1 MKIDFSVTVDDL
13 YLDIAQDIMDS
24 IDDDWCSA
32 IVVFNREEDSGE
44 FECSYKVEG
53 SDDDHDFAVTFKSFQ
68 AFEEL
73 HKITTKYR
81 HEAWNKAV
89 FTIQI
94 TGEFTIDF
102 DFKVHRT

>member
-1 MKIDFSVTVDDL
+1 MKIDFSVKVDDL
-13 YLDIAQDIMDS
+13 YLDIANDIVDS

-32 IVVFNREEDSGE
+32 IVVFTREEGSCE

-53 SDDDHDFAVTFKSFQ
+53 SDDDHDFTVTFGSFQ
-68 AFEEL
+68 AFEML
-73 HKITTKYR
+73 HEITTKYG
-81 HEAWNKAV
+81 HSAWNKAV

-102 DFKVHRT
+102 ELV